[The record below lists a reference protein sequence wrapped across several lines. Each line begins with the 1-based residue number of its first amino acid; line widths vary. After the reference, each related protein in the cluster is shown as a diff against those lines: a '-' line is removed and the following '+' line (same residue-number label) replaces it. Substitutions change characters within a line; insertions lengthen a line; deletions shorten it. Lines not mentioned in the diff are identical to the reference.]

1 MMDKGNQ
8 AMKQTGSET
17 NLNTSISMSEPRL
30 AKSWLVR
37 WICIALA
44 GLCLVLGTIGLVVP
58 GLPTFDFYFLA
69 TLFAA
74 KGSQRMHQW
83 IVNNKVIAP
92 ILQQWQ
98 LKRTLPVKVKLFSLA
113 SMSVAAG
120 ILIWTVPH
128 PWAVGT
134 IIVMMVCVQ
143 FWMWLK
149 A

>member
-1 MMDKGNQ
+1 
-8 AMKQTGSET
+8 MKQTGTET
-17 NLNTSISMSEPRL
+17 DINTSMTLPEPKL

-37 WICIALA
+37 CVCIALA
-44 GLCLVLGTIGLVVP
+44 GLCLILGTIGLVVP

-134 IIVMMVCVQ
+134 IVLMMVCVQ
-143 FWMWLK
+143 LWMWLK

>member
-1 MMDKGNQ
+1 
-8 AMKQTGSET
+8 MKQTGTET
-17 NLNTSISMSEPRL
+17 DINTSITLPEPKL

-37 WICIALA
+37 CVCIALA
-44 GLCLVLGTIGLVVP
+44 GLCLILGTIGLVVP

-69 TLFAA
+69 AIFAA
-74 KGSQRMHQW
+74 KGSKRMHHW
-83 IVNNKVIAP
+83 IVNNRLITP

-98 LKRTLPVKVKLFSLA
+98 TQRTLPTKVKLFSLL

-128 PWAVGT
+128 PWTVGA
-134 IIVMMVCVQ
+134 IIIMMICVQ
-143 FWMWLK
+143 IWMWFK

>member
-1 MMDKGNQ
+1 
-8 AMKQTGSET
+8 
-17 NLNTSISMSEPRL
+17 
-30 AKSWLVR
+30 
-37 WICIALA
+37 
-44 GLCLVLGTIGLVVP
+44 
-58 GLPTFDFYFLA
+58 
-69 TLFAA
+69 
-74 KGSQRMHQW
+74 MHQW

-134 IIVMMVCVQ
+134 IVLMMVCVQ
-143 FWMWLK
+143 LWMWLK